1 MRERLSNVVVWL
13 DWHLNHRP
21 GRRSRA
27 WPAGMAPIS
36 ERLCGW
42 STEFCAWVFPW
53 PEDGDEGGEQASAA
67 S

>member
-1 MRERLSNVVVWL
+1 MRQALNNLVVWL

-21 GRRSRA
+21 RCRSRV
-27 WPAGMAPIS
+27 WPVGMVPLS

-42 STEFCAWVFPW
+42 SAGFCAWVFPW
-53 PEDGDEGGEQASAA
+53 PEDDAEDGEQASAA